1 MSRDFFD
8 EVWAA
13 GEVQSQECGDAPA
26 ACVGTRS
33 RQQLN
38 EEYVMR
44 YDNER
49 GKGDHRHL
57 GGIEEPIEFTMLDA
71 SFDAFEADAERIAA

>member
-1 MSRDFFD
+1 M
-8 EVWAA
+8 
-13 GEVQSQECGDAPA
+13 
-26 ACVGTRS
+26 RS

-44 YDNER
+44 YDNEP
-49 GKGDHRHL
+49 GKGDHCHF

-71 SFDAFEADAERIAA
+71 SFDAFEADAERIVA

>member
-1 MSRDFFD
+1 M
-8 EVWAA
+8 
-13 GEVQSQECGDAPA
+13 
-26 ACVGTRS
+26 RS

-49 GKGDHRHL
+49 GKGGHRHL

-71 SFDAFEADAERIAA
+71 SFDAFEADAGRIVE

>member
-1 MSRDFFD
+1 M
-8 EVWAA
+8 
-13 GEVQSQECGDAPA
+13 QSQECGGAPA
-26 ACVGTRS
+26 ACVAMRS

-44 YDNER
+44 YDNEP
-49 GKGDHRHL
+49 GKGDHCHF

-71 SFDAFEADAERIAA
+71 SFDAFEADAERIVA